1 MQSTPDL
8 SGIINLIMQNPSLIE
23 QISALAKPKE
33 ENESSPEDA
42 ENPAVVPKET
52 AEEAVA
58 VPTMRT
64 HRHELLSAMKP
75 YLSENRRVAMDS
87 MSSILDVI
95 DVMMKKQ

>member
-33 ENESSPEDA
+33 ESESTPEDT
-42 ENPAVVPKET
+42 ENPAVLPEET
-52 AEEAVA
+52 AEETVA
-58 VPTMRT
+58 VPRMRT

-75 YLSENRRVAMDS
+75 YLSENRRAAIDS